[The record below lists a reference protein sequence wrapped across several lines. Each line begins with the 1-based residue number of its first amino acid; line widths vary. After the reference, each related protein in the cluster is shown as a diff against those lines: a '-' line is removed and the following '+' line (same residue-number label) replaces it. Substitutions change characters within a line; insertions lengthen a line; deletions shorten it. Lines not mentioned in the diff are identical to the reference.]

1 LFILVQNRTE
11 PKMLSPTPNPPTLQK
26 KLGLVALR
34 DHRSWVWLGS
44 RTQYLCIVN
53 IKNISICIKNIVS
66 LIIINIVNIKNNN
79 NNIIIIILINSIDI
93 KNIIICLINIII
105 FIINNIINKIIYK
118 FEKNIIN
125 MKKKHRIN
133 LEGKIKNYY
142 YYHYYH

>member
-26 KLGLVALR
+26 MLGLAALL

-53 IKNISICIKNIVS
+53 IKNISICIKNIVN
-66 LIIINIVNIKNNN
+66 LIIINIVNIKNIIICVIII
-79 NNIIIIILINSIDI
+79 IIIIILINSIDI

-105 FIINNIINKIIYK
+105 NNIINKIIYK
-118 FEKNIIN
+118 F
-125 MKKKHRIN
+125 
-133 LEGKIKNYY
+133 
-142 YYHYYH
+142 

>member
-26 KLGLVALR
+26 RLGRAALP

-53 IKNISICIKNIVS
+53 IKNISICIKNIVN
-66 LIIINIVNIKNNN
+66 LIIINIVNIKNIIICVV
-79 NNIIIIILINSIDI
+79 IIIIILINSIDI
-93 KNIIICLINIII
+93 KNIIICLINI
-105 FIINNIINKIIYK
+105 IINNIINKIIYK

>member
-53 IKNISICIKNIVS
+53 IKNISICIKNIVN
-66 LIIINIVNIKNNN
+66 LIIINIVNIKNIIICVIIII
-79 NNIIIIILINSIDI
+79 IIIIILINSIDI

-105 FIINNIINKIIYK
+105 NNIINKIIYK
-118 FEKNIIN
+118 FKKKYYQYEKN
-125 MKKKHRIN
+125 RIN
-133 LEGKIKNYY
+133 LECKIKNYY
-142 YYHYYH
+142 YYH